1 MKSVIGEQSPYPVT
15 ASAASDVPVA
25 PPVAPPAESAD
36 DSPISDLPSFVLDDK
51 SALVPANVTAAS
63 SPSLPPPLNN
73 DTSLGDSGA
82 PILFDGQGGGTRH
95 FQGAENTP
103 EKTRDRRNKKTL
115 ARPSTQ
121 INPREKKVQKL
132 QQPQVEHLNT
142 ALADLGQYHIPFERL
157 EIDESSVI
165 GRGGFGVVMRGKL
178 SGYHSEVAIKRLR
191 SDETRDIRVAK
202 RLIREMK
209 AWSGL
214 EHPNILPLIGFY
226 LSKGLDLALIV
237 CPLQFH
243 GNVKDYLQ
251 RVKPSILERL
261 TLALDILSAIEYLHS
276 LDPPV
281 VHGDIKALNILISS
295 ERRAVLCDFGL
306 ALAAGEVATGLTT
319 SVGFKGSVRY
329 CSPELVMHDESR
341 RTVSSDIWAWGC
353 LLVEIVKETFPY
365 SQLRSDFQV
374 IFALTNRVPPES
386 EEFLTHPI
394 NIWSIVQGCWHIDP
408 ELRSTAEAAAKNLRL
423 L

>member
-1 MKSVIGEQSPYPVT
+1 MEDMVNHLQSVINRNNQRRYEDLITRIDVLAANGNENMKNADIESARDAARTALLVASAEPPRSYKDIDEAFASAEARLRICNPLEDPPRRETLARAWHDQPRIALNVAGPVIHLPATSNSLSTPRTLGMKSVIGEQSPYPVT

-261 TLALDILSAIEYLHS
+261 TLVGRLS
-276 LDPPV
+276 PV
-281 VHGDIKALNILISS
+281 LSVPLLITLS
-295 ERRAVLCDFGL
+295 
-306 ALAAGEVATGLTT
+306 
-319 SVGFKGSVRY
+319 
-329 CSPELVMHDESR
+329 
-341 RTVSSDIWAWGC
+341 
-353 LLVEIVKETFPY
+353 
-365 SQLRSDFQV
+365 
-374 IFALTNRVPPES
+374 
-386 EEFLTHPI
+386 
-394 NIWSIVQGCWHIDP
+394 
-408 ELRSTAEAAAKNLRL
+408 
-423 L
+423 